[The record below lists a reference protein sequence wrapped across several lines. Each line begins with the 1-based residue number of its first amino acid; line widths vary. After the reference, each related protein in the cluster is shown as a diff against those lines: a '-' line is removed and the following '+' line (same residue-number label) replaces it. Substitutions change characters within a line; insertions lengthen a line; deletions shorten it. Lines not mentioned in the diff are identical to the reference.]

1 MGEQLPPLNHEGD
14 GGQAVNQYLRRRK
27 VWMTLRDEAEHQG
40 EQLTPYSFR
49 HRYAKG
55 MHAANVPISNICEAM
70 GNTIEVTSRATPG
83 SNPTQLLTS
92 WQQST
97 SCFLGEASLIRQTR
111 LAVKSEKI
119 DT

>member
-1 MGEQLPPLNHEGD
+1 MQVGEQLPPLNHEGD

-70 GNTIEVTSRATPG
+70 GNTIEVHLKSYARFK
-83 SNPTQLLTS
+83 SNASADLVAAVNVLL
-92 WQQST
+92 
-97 SCFLGEASLIRQTR
+97 FRRGFIN
-111 LAVKSEKI
+111 
-119 DT
+119 